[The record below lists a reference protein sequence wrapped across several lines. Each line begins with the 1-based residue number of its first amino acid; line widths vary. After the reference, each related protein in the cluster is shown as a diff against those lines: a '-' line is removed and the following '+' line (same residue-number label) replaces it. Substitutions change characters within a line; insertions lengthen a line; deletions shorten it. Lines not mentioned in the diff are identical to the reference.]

1 VASPAGFESEASHT
15 QAGGTTETAENPGD
29 GDPRSSAIV
38 DPKDHSRPNEDL
50 VEAALAH
57 ALRGA
62 SDAGQWDAVATL
74 ARELQARREARAGV
88 VDLEMARKRR
98 GTP

>member
-1 VASPAGFESEASHT
+1 MAPF
-15 QAGGTTETAENPGD
+15 QAIGAHRRGHGPIT
-29 GDPRSSAIV
+29 
-38 DPKDHSRPNEDL
+38 PNQDAA
-50 VEAALAH
+50 EAAIAE
-57 ALRGA
+57 ALTRA
-62 SDAGQWDAVATL
+62 SEAGQWEVVATL